1 MRRTKAERRH
11 NDWKKIHKKANII
24 RHVGEDEGWYK
35 DFWEKQKHRLSKNKV
50 HCSCPMCSAKTNR
63 NGYKISDLKKLE
75 SLQYSLD
82 ENEMNMKVLP
92 RHIEW

>member
-11 NDWKKIHKKANII
+11 NDWRKIHKKANII
-24 RHVGEDEGWYK
+24 RHVWEDEGWYK
-35 DFWEKQKHRLSKNKV
+35 DFWGKQMHRLSKNKI

>member
-11 NDWKKIHKKANII
+11 NDWKKIHKKSKIT
-24 RHVGEDEGWYK
+24 RHVWEDEGWYK